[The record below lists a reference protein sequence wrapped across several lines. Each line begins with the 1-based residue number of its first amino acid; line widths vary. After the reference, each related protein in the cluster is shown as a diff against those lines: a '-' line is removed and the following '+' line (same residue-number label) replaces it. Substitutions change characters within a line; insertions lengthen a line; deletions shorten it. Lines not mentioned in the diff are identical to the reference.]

1 MRFEKREMIIMPL
14 FETINVDEKTHLYVW
29 KVTESL
35 DDLVGKVNLQ
45 GVHQVKYDAIKMEA
59 DKKNFLATRYILQS
73 LGYSSEDLFYDEE
86 GKPFLK
92 NGKHVSISHSFDMVV
107 VIIGEYPVGIDIEK
121 KREKIINVAEKFTQW
136 DYRNT
141 SFSAHNVLQKLTMIW
156 SAKEAGFKA
165 HGNPEITVNNIMVKD
180 FFPNDTKT
188 KIKIEESIYDV
199 SFMNLH
205 DDFVLAYC
213 SAS

>member
-14 FETINVDEKTHLYVW
+14 FETINVDERTHLYVW

>member
-1 MRFEKREMIIMPL
+1 MIVMSL

-35 DDLVGKVNLQ
+35 DDLVAKVRLE
-45 GVHQVKYDAIKMEA
+45 GVHQIKYDALKTET
-59 DKKNFLATRYILQS
+59 DKKNFLAARCILQS

-107 VIIGEYPVGIDIEK
+107 VIISEYPVGVDIEK
-121 KREKIINVAEKFTQW
+121 KRQKILNVAEKFTQW

-165 HGNPEITVNNIMVKD
+165 HGNPEITVSNIMVKD

-188 KIKIEESIYDV
+188 KIKIEESVYDV
-199 SFMNLH
+199 SFMNLY